1 VSINHLINARILSA
15 DGVKKS
21 AWNLNH
27 AWQAWTAPRCQRDA
41 ARDKEAHISQVN

>member
-1 VSINHLINARILSA
+1 VSIDHLINARILST
-15 DGVKKS
+15 DRVKKP
-21 AWNLNH
+21 AWNLDH